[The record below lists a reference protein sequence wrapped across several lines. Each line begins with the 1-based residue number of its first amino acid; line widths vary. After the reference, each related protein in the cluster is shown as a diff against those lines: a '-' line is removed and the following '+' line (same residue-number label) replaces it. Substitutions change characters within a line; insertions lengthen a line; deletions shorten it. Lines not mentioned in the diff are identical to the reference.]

1 MAIPPKLVDAIK
13 IMYEKNSAIFLTQKG
28 ETEFF
33 EVITSLLQGDTLAP
47 FLFVT
52 VLDFALRKSINTDGI
67 MLIRRQKCHHP
78 PIHLADLDFAD
89 DIAQLE
95 ETICQAERVLHK
107 VEAETLSI
115 LLINVQKTKYMSVKS
130 CTVEPSFKKMNGSDI
145 GHSPKKY

>member
-1 MAIPPKLVDAIK
+1 
-13 IMYEKNSAIFLTQKG
+13 MYEKNSAIFLTQKG

-33 EVITSLLQGDTLAP
+33 EVITSVLQGDTLAP

-115 LLINVQKTKYMSVKS
+115 LLINVQKTKYVR
-130 CTVEPSFKKMNGSDI
+130 KKLYSGTKFQDNEWIRAGNGRRFQIPWILLTNSN
-145 GHSPKKY
+145 

>member
-1 MAIPPKLVDAIK
+1 
-13 IMYEKNSAIFLTQKG
+13 
-28 ETEFF
+28 
-33 EVITSLLQGDTLAP
+33 
-47 FLFVT
+47 
-52 VLDFALRKSINTDGI
+52 

-130 CTVEPSFKKMNGSDI
+130 FTVEPSFKTMNESELEMVEDFKYLGSYSQTLTEI
-145 GHSPKKY
+145 NTRMAQAGLHYIVLKNTGNQASPQRIK